1 MESIPVSPIKWIFR
15 IFTIKDEDIKAKCG
29 LDGYF
34 FIRFIRTMLTIFIPL
49 MFFLVTILLPVNYN
63 GGKNNNAFYIKGHK
77 KPQTYNIK
85 GLDTL
90 SWQNV
95 APTET
100 ERYWAHLIC
109 ALLAISWTLYRIYR
123 EKLHYLQVRQLYLTS
138 PEHRLRASA
147 RTVLVTNIP
156 SEYQGNE
163 ALEAL
168 FDVFVDN
175 DDRSKLHVWVNR
187 DYGPLRT
194 KVIRLRSLRGSL
206 EKEELKFLRA
216 VNKGYQKGA
225 RVEVGGEPGEPRPVT
240 ADGAEAD
247 EEAKDSQKQIAAAF
261 AADGRESEQ
270 RRQQYPK
277 MPKES
282 QVKIIEDGQVWWK
295 PASKWKSE
303 GKTVTKVVWLR
314 AEIAR
319 LTIEVEEM
327 MRDLDNESRFK
338 RQNSAFIQFNRQ
350 MSANM
355 AVGLVSHDK
364 PGCMTPRFLDVA
376 PHEIIWKN
384 MGLTSRERFIRICI
398 ALLLFVAIAI
408 LWGIPATFLGI
419 LSQLSQLRN
428 TTSYLHWL
436 KSWPDWIISLISGIV
451 SSCDKTALSLI
462 ARRARRGYSSCFTHP
477 ACRACVVQ
485 KAGCSSRMSYSQQK
499 GDSHSTILLR
509 LSLH

>member
-1 MESIPVSPIKWIFR
+1 METIPVSPIKWISR

-49 MFFLVTILLPVNYN
+49 MCFLVTILLPVNYN
-63 GGKNNNAFYIKGHK
+63 GGRNNNAFHIKGHK

-100 ERYWAHLIC
+100 DRYWAHLVC

-123 EKLHYLQVRQLYLTS
+123 EKLHYIHVRQQYLTS

-147 RTVLVTNIP
+147 RTLLVTNIP
-156 SEYQGNE
+156 NEYQGNE

-194 KVIRLRSLRGSL
+194 KVMRLRSLRGAL

-225 RVEVGGEPGEPRPVT
+225 RVEADGEPGEPRPVT
-240 ADGAEAD
+240 AVSDAD
-247 EEAKDSQKQIAAAF
+247 EEDKVAQNQIAAAF
-261 AADGRESEQ
+261 KADEQENEQ

-277 MPKES
+277 MPKQS
-282 QVKIIEDGQVWWK
+282 QVKIVDNGQGWWK
-295 PASKWKSE
+295 PASKFKSG
-303 GKTVTKVVWLR
+303 GKVVTKAVWLR
-314 AEIAR
+314 ADIAH

-327 MRDLDNESRFK
+327 LRDLDNESRFK

-355 AVGLVSHDK
+355 AVGLVSHEK

-384 MGLTSRERFIRICI
+384 MGLTSRERFIRIFM
-398 ALLLFVAIAI
+398 ALLLFVGIAI

-436 KSWPDWIISLISGIV
+436 KSWPDWIISLISGIT
-451 SSCDKTALSLI
+451 SSCE
-462 ARRARRGYSSCFTHP
+462 Y
-477 ACRACVVQ
+477 
-485 KAGCSSRMSYSQQK
+485 
-499 GDSHSTILLR
+499 LLPR
-509 LSLH
+509 

>member
-1 MESIPVSPIKWIFR
+1 METIPVNPIKWIVR
-15 IFTIKDEDIKAKCG
+15 IFTINDEDIKAKCG

-49 MFFLVTILLPVNYN
+49 MIFLVTILLPVNYH
-63 GGKNNNAFYIKGHK
+63 GGKNNNAFKLKGQS
-77 KPQTYNIK
+77 KPQRYNVR

-100 ERYWAHLIC
+100 DRYWAHLVC
-109 ALLAISWTLYRIYR
+109 ALLVITWTLYRIYR
-123 EKLHYLQVRQLYLTS
+123 EKLHYIQVRHEYLTS

-147 RTVLVTNIP
+147 RTILVTNIP

-175 DDRSKLHVWVNR
+175 DDRSKLHIWVNR

-194 KVIRLRSLRGSL
+194 KVMRLRSLRGSL

-216 VNKGYQKGA
+216 VNKGHQKGGRIEVA
-225 RVEVGGEPGEPRPVT
+225 GDSGESHPVIADRV
-240 ADGAEAD
+240 EAD
-247 EEAKDSQKQIAAAF
+247 EDATDTQKQIAVAF
-261 AADGRESEQ
+261 RADEQESEL
-270 RRQQYPK
+270 RRQQYPT
-277 MPKES
+277 MPKEG
-282 QVKIIEDGQVWWK
+282 QVKIVEDGQGWWE
-295 PASKWKSE
+295 PASKWKS
-303 GKTVTKVVWLR
+303 GGKAVKTVTKAVWLR

-327 MRDLDNESRFK
+327 LQDLDNESRFK

-355 AVGLVSHDK
+355 ATGLVSHEK
-364 PGCMTPRFLDVA
+364 PGCMTPRYLDVA

-384 MGLTSRERFIRICI
+384 MGLTSHERFIRVCI
-398 ALLLFVAIAI
+398 ALLLFVAMAF

-428 TTSYLHWL
+428 NTSYLLWL
-436 KSWPDWIISLISGIV
+436 KSWPDWIISLISG
-451 SSCDKTALSLI
+451 
-462 ARRARRGYSSCFTHP
+462 
-477 ACRACVVQ
+477 
-485 KAGCSSRMSYSQQK
+485 
-499 GDSHSTILLR
+499 R
-509 LSLH
+509 LWRSDEFIFR

>member
-1 MESIPVSPIKWIFR
+1 MQERLRVETVPVSPIKWILRVFA
-15 IFTIKDEDIKAKCG
+15 IKDEDIKAKCG

-49 MFFLVTILLPVNYN
+49 MFFLVTILLPVNYK
-63 GGKNNNAFYIKGHK
+63 GGKNNHAFHIKGQS
-77 KPQTYNIK
+77 KPQRYNVK

-100 ERYWAHLIC
+100 NRYWAHLVC

-123 EKLHYLQVRQLYLTS
+123 EKLHYIQVRQQYLTS

-156 SEYQGNE
+156 NEYQGNE

-168 FDVFVDN
+168 FDVFIDN

-194 KVIRLRSLRGSL
+194 KVMRLRSLRNAL
-206 EKEELKFLRA
+206 EKEEIKFLRT

-225 RVEVGGEPGEPRPVT
+225 RVEIDGEPREPRPPT
-240 ADGAEAD
+240 ADGTEAD

-261 AADGRESEQ
+261 AADERESEQ

-282 QVKIIEDGQVWWK
+282 QVKIIEDGQGWWK
-295 PASKWKSE
+295 PASKWKSG
-303 GKTVTKVVWLR
+303 GKAVSKAVWLR

-319 LTIEVEEM
+319 LAIDVEEM
-327 MRDLDNESRFK
+327 LRDLDNESRFK

-355 AVGLVSHDK
+355 AVGLVSHEK

-384 MGLTSRERFIRICI
+384 MGLTSRERFIKICM
-398 ALLLFVAIAI
+398 ALLLFVGMAI

-419 LSQLSQLRN
+419 LSQLSQFRN
-428 TTSYLHWL
+428 NTSYLSWL
-436 KSWPDWIISLISGIV
+436 QSWPDWIISLISGTLL
-451 SSCDKTALSLI
+451 SSDEL
-462 ARRARRGYSSCFTHP
+462 R
-477 ACRACVVQ
+477 
-485 KAGCSSRMSYSQQK
+485 SR
-499 GDSHSTILLR
+499 
-509 LSLH
+509 